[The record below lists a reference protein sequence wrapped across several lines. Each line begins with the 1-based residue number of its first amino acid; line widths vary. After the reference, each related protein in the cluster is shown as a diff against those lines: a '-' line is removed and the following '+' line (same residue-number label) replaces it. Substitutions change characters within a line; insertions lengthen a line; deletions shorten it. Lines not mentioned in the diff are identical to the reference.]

1 MSGTDTEDPGPDAT
15 LAAEY
20 VLGTLDQAEAD
31 SARQRIAAEPDFAA
45 EVEGWES
52 RLSPLLTLF
61 LSVQPPAS
69 LWARIEDSTA
79 GSAKPASAP
88 PRTGRPANDNSLL
101 WWRAT
106 ALAGLAVAAALAAYI
121 VLTPPPQPTLAVLTP
136 YATPTPV
143 LVAVAGPHGSIL
155 VRPTAAIKI
164 ASDRDLELW
173 ELPEGATKPAPLGVI
188 PQEGKVVPPGVKTGT
203 LLLVSLE
210 PKGGSP
216 TGQPT
221 GPVLYAGK
229 LSRFE

>member
-1 MSGTDTEDPGPDAT
+1 
-15 LAAEY
+15 
-20 VLGTLDQAEAD
+20 VLGTLDQPEAD
-31 SARQRIAAEPDFAA
+31 SARRRIDTEPGFAA
-45 EVEGWES
+45 EVALWEA
-52 RLSPLLTLF
+52 RLAPLLTLF
-61 LSVQPPAS
+61 PIVPPPAS
-69 LWARIEDSTA
+69 LWTRIEDST
-79 GSAKPASAP
+79 GRTPAP
-88 PRTGRPANDNSLL
+88 TGTQAQTTNPANDNGLV

-106 ALAGLAVAAALAAYI
+106 ALAGLAIAAALAAYI
-121 VLTPPPQPTLAVLTP
+121 VLTPPAQPTLAVLTP

-143 LVAVAGPHGSIL
+143 LLAVAGPHGSIL

-173 ELPEGATKPAPLGVI
+173 AMPVGATKPASLGVI
-188 PQEGKVVPPGVKTGT
+188 PQEGKVVPPGVQPGT

-229 LSRFE
+229 LTRFE

>member
-1 MSGTDTEDPGPDAT
+1 MSGAEDDPGPDAT

-20 VLGTLDQAEAD
+20 VLGTLDAGDAEG
-31 SARQRIAAEPDFAA
+31 ARRRIATDPQFAA
-45 EVEGWES
+45 EVGFWES
-52 RLSPLLTLF
+52 RLTPLCALIP
-61 LSVQPPAS
+61 SVPPPAS
-69 LWARIEDSTA
+69 LWTRIEDSTGGA
-79 GSAKPASAP
+79 TPASARP
-88 PRTGRPANDNSLL
+88 GAVRPANDNRLA

-106 ALAGLAVAAALAAYI
+106 ALAGLSVAAALAAYI

-143 LVAVAGPHGSIL
+143 LLAVAGPHGSIL

-164 ASDRDLELW
+164 AVDRDLQLW
-173 ELPEGATKPAPLGVI
+173 AMPVGATKPASLGVI
-188 PQEGKVVPPGVKTGT
+188 PQEGKVVPPGVKPGT

-229 LSRFE
+229 LGLFE